1 MIRPRASRARRRRA
15 ASASDGAR
23 RAHRQVTT
31 QANGGMGGAWFTNLL
46 MYFSQSAED
55 GTMPLLRCMATPD
68 AQSGEFYEPRGGI
81 AGPAAKTPLEKLCTD
96 AAARA
101 MLWEE
106 STKAVGKF
114 EL

>member
-55 GTMPLLRCMATPD
+55 GTMPLLHCMAAPD
-68 AQSGEFYEPRGGI
+68 AQSGDFYEPRGGFTGL
-81 AGPAAKTPLEKLCTD
+81 AVKKPLEKLCTD
-96 AAARA
+96 AAAKA
-101 MLWEE
+101 LLWEE
-106 STKAVGKF
+106 SGKAVGKF